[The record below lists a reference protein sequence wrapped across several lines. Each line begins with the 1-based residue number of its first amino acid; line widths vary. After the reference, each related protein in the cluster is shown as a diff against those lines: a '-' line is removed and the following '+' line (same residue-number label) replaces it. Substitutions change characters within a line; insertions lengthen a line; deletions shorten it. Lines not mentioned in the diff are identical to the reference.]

1 MEKNVSVSRKI
12 LLQDLGILLFMISV
26 AAAALITALGGRD
39 TLYQNV
45 TMMLAVLLSS
55 VLLVMRAKVAGAVTA
70 GLTMLVF
77 AAYKLY
83 MRFSYAAAIEWT
95 AFLWPFIVL
104 GALGG
109 MTLFISLFSVIEG
122 VNGVLNKRLD
132 ELTVMDPLTGL
143 ENMRSMVMS
152 LKRYMALSRR
162 NGTEMGLM
170 MVRLRYAD
178 EIKKVLTRAQFG
190 DLRHNI
196 AITVQNALRL
206 EDRVFSIDENG
217 SLGIIYFSKEAGV
230 TVVKSRVLSAV
241 ANKNMLPDLNEQA
254 LTVELSAVYKQYDT
268 SYGDD
273 AMRYISDLEKEFAY
287 EV

>member
-39 TLYQNV
+39 MLYQNV
-45 TMMLAVLLSS
+45 AMMLAVLLSS

-70 GLTMLVF
+70 GLTILVF

>member
-39 TLYQNV
+39 MLYQNV
-45 TMMLAVLLSS
+45 AMMLAVLLSS
-55 VLLVMRAKVAGAVTA
+55 VLLAMRAKVAGAVTA
-70 GLTMLVF
+70 GLTILVF

>member
-39 TLYQNV
+39 ALYQNV
-45 TMMLAVLLSS
+45 AMMLAVLLSS
-55 VLLVMRAKVAGAVTA
+55 VLLVMRAKVAGSVTA
-70 GLTMLVF
+70 GLTILVF

-273 AMRYISDLEKEFAY
+273 VMRYISEVEKEFAY

>member
-1 MEKNVSVSRKI
+1 MENNVSVSRKI

-39 TLYQNV
+39 MLYQNV
-45 TMMLAVLLSS
+45 AMMLAVLLSS

-196 AITVQNALRL
+196 AIAVQDTLRL

-273 AMRYISDLEKEFAY
+273 VMRYISDLEKEFAY

>member
-1 MEKNVSVSRKI
+1 MENNVSVSRKI

-39 TLYQNV
+39 MLYQNV
-45 TMMLAVLLSS
+45 AMMLAVLLSS

-70 GLTMLVF
+70 GLTILVF

-143 ENMRSMVMS
+143 EKMRSMVMS

-273 AMRYISDLEKEFAY
+273 VMRYISDLEKEFAY

>member
-1 MEKNVSVSRKI
+1 MENNVSVSRKI

-39 TLYQNV
+39 MLYQNV
-45 TMMLAVLLSS
+45 AMMLAVLLSS

-70 GLTMLVF
+70 GLTILVF

-273 AMRYISDLEKEFAY
+273 VMRYISDLEKEFAY

>member
-39 TLYQNV
+39 MLYQNV
-45 TMMLAVLLSS
+45 AMMLAVLLSS
-55 VLLVMRAKVAGAVTA
+55 VLLVMRAKVAGSVTA
-70 GLTMLVF
+70 GLTILVF

-95 AFLWPFIVL
+95 AFLWPVIVL

-122 VNGVLNKRLD
+122 VNGILNKRLD

-143 ENMRSMVMS
+143 ENMRSMIMS

-170 MVRLRYAD
+170 LVRLRYAE

-190 DLRHNI
+190 DLRHNMAI
-196 AITVQNALRL
+196 AVQDTLRL

-241 ANKNMLPDLNEQA
+241 TNKDMLPDLNEQA
-254 LTVELSAVYKQYDT
+254 LTVELSAVYKQYDA

-273 AMRYISDLEKEFAY
+273 VMRYISDLEKEFAY

>member
-39 TLYQNV
+39 MLYQNV
-45 TMMLAVLLSS
+45 AMMLAVLLSS

-132 ELTVMDPLTGL
+132 ELTVMVPLTGL

-273 AMRYISDLEKEFAY
+273 VMRYISDLEKEFAY

>member
-45 TMMLAVLLSS
+45 AMMLAVLLSS
-55 VLLVMRAKVAGAVTA
+55 VLLAMRAKVAGAVTA
-70 GLTMLVF
+70 GLTILVF

-190 DLRHNI
+190 DLRHNMAI
-196 AITVQNALRL
+196 AVQDTLRL

-241 ANKNMLPDLNEQA
+241 TNKDMLPDLNEQA
-254 LTVELSAVYKQYDT
+254 LTVELSAVYKQYDA

-273 AMRYISDLEKEFAY
+273 VMRYISDLEKEFAY

>member
-39 TLYQNV
+39 MLYQNV
-45 TMMLAVLLSS
+45 AMMLAVLLSS

-241 ANKNMLPDLNEQA
+241 ANKNMLPDLNEKA

-273 AMRYISDLEKEFAY
+273 VMRYISDLEKEFAY

>member
-1 MEKNVSVSRKI
+1 MENKVSVSRKI

-55 VLLVMRAKVAGAVTA
+55 ALLVMRAKVAGAVTS
-70 GLTMLVF
+70 GLTLLVF

-122 VNGVLNKRLD
+122 INGVLNKRLD

-170 MVRLRYAD
+170 LVRLRYAD

-190 DLRHNI
+190 DLRHNMAI
-196 AITVQNALRL
+196 AVQDTLRL

-241 ANKNMLPDLNEQA
+241 VNKNMLPDLNEQA
-254 LTVELSAVYKQYDT
+254 LTVEVSAVYKQYDA

-273 AMRYISDLEKEFAY
+273 VMRYISDLEKEFAY

>member
-12 LLQDLGILLFMISV
+12 LLQDLGILLFIISV

-39 TLYQNV
+39 MLYQNV
-45 TMMLAVLLSS
+45 AMMLAVLLSS

-70 GLTMLVF
+70 GLTILVF

>member
-39 TLYQNV
+39 MLYQNV
-45 TMMLAVLLSS
+45 AMMLAVLLSS

-273 AMRYISDLEKEFAY
+273 VMRYISDLEKEFAY

>member
-1 MEKNVSVSRKI
+1 M
-12 LLQDLGILLFMISV
+12 
-26 AAAALITALGGRD
+26 LI
-39 TLYQNV
+39 
-45 TMMLAVLLSS
+45 
-55 VLLVMRAKVAGAVTA
+55 
-70 GLTMLVF
+70 F

-83 MRFSYAAAIEWT
+83 MRFAYAAAIEWT
-95 AFLWPFIVL
+95 AFLWPVIVL

-122 VNGVLNKRLD
+122 VNGILNKRLD

-143 ENMRSMVMS
+143 ENMRSMIMS

-170 MVRLRYAD
+170 LVRLRYAD

-254 LTVELSAVYKQYDT
+254 LTVELSAVYKQYDA

-273 AMRYISDLEKEFAY
+273 VMRYISDLEKEFAY

>member
-39 TLYQNV
+39 MLYQNV
-45 TMMLAVLLSS
+45 AMMLAVLLSS

-70 GLTMLVF
+70 GLTILVF

-273 AMRYISDLEKEFAY
+273 VMRYISDLEKEFAY

>member
-1 MEKNVSVSRKI
+1 
-12 LLQDLGILLFMISV
+12 MISV

-39 TLYQNV
+39 MLYQNV
-45 TMMLAVLLSS
+45 AMMLAVLLSS

-190 DLRHNI
+190 DLRHNMAI
-196 AITVQNALRL
+196 AVQDTLRL

-273 AMRYISDLEKEFAY
+273 VMRYISDLEKEFAY

>member
-1 MEKNVSVSRKI
+1 MENNVSVSRKI

-39 TLYQNV
+39 MLYQNV
-45 TMMLAVLLSS
+45 AMMLAVLLSS

-70 GLTMLVF
+70 GLTILVF

-83 MRFSYAAAIEWT
+83 MRFSYASAIEWT

-143 ENMRSMVMS
+143 EKMRSMVMS

-273 AMRYISDLEKEFAY
+273 VMRYISDLEKEFAY